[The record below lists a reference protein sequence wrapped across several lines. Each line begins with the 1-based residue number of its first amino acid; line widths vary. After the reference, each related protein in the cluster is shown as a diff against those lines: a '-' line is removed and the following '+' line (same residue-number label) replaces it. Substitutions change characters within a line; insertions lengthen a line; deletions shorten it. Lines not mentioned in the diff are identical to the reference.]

1 MFYIWR
7 WVPQDRGRTVGLI
20 SVKTH
25 YLVYFLF
32 LYHET
37 KASFQDMWTFK
48 MILNGQSTL
57 ESFKNFI
64 SSPNIRLRKSVWI
77 KSVRFAKR
85 TITGIWFLSKVTWM
99 SKNSTLDH
107 SCSLKCLWSVF
118 FSRDFLTITNE
129 ANRVFGVYCGQK
141 SGEKVI
147 VNGSYALMIFH
158 TDSDIQRRGFWIH
171 FSTLPILSK

>member
-1 MFYIWR
+1 MPCFFMLWLCFCPCFVVVVCFFFLFMFYIWR

-85 TITGIWFLSKVTWM
+85 AITGIWFLSKVNWM
-99 SKNSTLDH
+99 SKNSTLHH
-107 SCSLKCLWSVF
+107 SYSLKCLWSVF
-118 FSRDFLTITNE
+118 LAGTS
-129 ANRVFGVYCGQK
+129 
-141 SGEKVI
+141 
-147 VNGSYALMIFH
+147 
-158 TDSDIQRRGFWIH
+158 
-171 FSTLPILSK
+171 